1 MDTHNQTTRSSHG
14 PSTGGL
20 AGTGAA
26 DASAVGSGFG
36 DLHLTDEQFTDLLL
50 GTIPPAV
57 TTHLEGCAR
66 CAEEAQRVSGAIG
79 SFSFQSQMWAE
90 RRAAAGPEL
99 SPYRQ
104 PLLSWLDRP
113 AAWTAAAATLVLAV
127 VVGAGAGVAHWSKPN
142 PAMQQASASE
152 AEEAGPKEQVA
163 AAQVAAGQIAAG
175 PSEMRTADPP
185 VRTDRLKADNDLLSA
200 IDGELSADGAPPASM
215 YGLSVGTQGTRSKST
230 KRISN

>member
-1 MDTHNQTTRSSHG
+1 MDTHNQTPRSSLG

-20 AGTGAA
+20 AGAGAA
-26 DASAVGSGFG
+26 DASAVGSSFA
-36 DLHLTDEQFTDLLL
+36 DKHLSDEQFTDLLL

-79 SFSFQSQMWAE
+79 SFSFQSQVWAE

-127 VVGAGAGVAHWSKPN
+127 VVGAGAGVAHWSKPS
-142 PAMQQASASE
+142 PAMQSSASE
-152 AEEAGPKEQVA
+152 ASEGSEAGPKEQVA
-163 AAQVAAGQIAAG
+163 AAQIAAVQ
-175 PSEMRTADPP
+175 PEVRTADPA